1 MNNKNHCNSS
11 CDRAAS
17 VRNGARIVWVDVAR
31 GVAMLAILLFHT
43 EMYYTKGDIIP
54 YSMYVENFLALF
66 FFVSG
71 YLFVSTKRQF
81 SLRGKL
87 VSIAKRL
94 IVPYVLF
101 VSLMAVPKAYAHGD
115 DLTLWSFLGGL
126 VSGRASWFVSA
137 LIVVSL
143 YYALVEHLLCRLV
156 KSRGHVHN
164 LLLTLF
170 AVLPLCCVLPL
181 HVDAASIPGVSAIAV
196 LFVHAGRLYRQ
207 AESWIDRRLETSA
220 LRKWLL
226 VAFAVIVLFVLK
238 SYEICNDVNMTFYVV
253 VINSYPLFYAD
264 TLLFCLLAVT
274 VLKSIPYTF
283 AVRPLVWVGAHS
295 LVYYFVSGGVPIIVS
310 RLMTPYDGTCYGLV
324 LLAFMLVCLAAS
336 AITWVVYKFFPWAVG
351 RW

>member
-1 MNNKNHCNSS
+1 MSNKDLCASS
-11 CDRAAS
+11 CDRAVS
-17 VRNGARIVWVDVAR
+17 DRNDARIVWVDVAR

-43 EMYYTKGDIIP
+43 EMRYAEVEIIP

-71 YLFVSTKRQF
+71 YLFVSPKRQF
-81 SLRGKL
+81 TLRGKL

-94 IVPYVLF
+94 VVPYVLF

-156 KSRGHVHN
+156 KSRGHVHD

-181 HVDAASIPGVSAIAV
+181 HIDAASIPGVSAIAV

-207 AESWIDRRLETSA
+207 AEPWIDSRLDVSA

-226 VAFAVIVLFVLK
+226 VAFAVVALFVLK
-238 SYEICNDVNMTFYVV
+238 GYEIRNDVNMTFYV
-253 VINSYPLFYAD
+253 IIIDSYPLFYAD

-310 RLMTPYDGTCYGLV
+310 RLMLPYDGTCYGLV
-324 LLAFMLVCLAAS
+324 LLAFVLVCLVAS

>member
-1 MNNKNHCNSS
+1 MSNKDLCASS
-11 CDRAAS
+11 CDRAVS

-43 EMYYTKGDIIP
+43 EMRYAEGDIIP

-71 YLFVSTKRQF
+71 YLFVSPKRQF

-94 IVPYVLF
+94 VVPYVLF

-156 KSRGHVHN
+156 KIRGHVHD

-170 AVLPLCCVLPL
+170 VVLPLCCVLPL

-207 AESWIDRRLETSA
+207 AEPWID
-220 LRKWLL
+220 
-226 VAFAVIVLFVLK
+226 
-238 SYEICNDVNMTFYVV
+238 
-253 VINSYPLFYAD
+253 
-264 TLLFCLLAVT
+264 
-274 VLKSIPYTF
+274 
-283 AVRPLVWVGAHS
+283 
-295 LVYYFVSGGVPIIVS
+295 S
-310 RLMTPYDGTCYGLV
+310 RLDV
-324 LLAFMLVCLAAS
+324 
-336 AITWVVYKFFPWAVG
+336 
-351 RW
+351 

>member
-1 MNNKNHCNSS
+1 MSNKDLCASS
-11 CDRAAS
+11 CDRAVS

-43 EMYYTKGDIIP
+43 EMRYAEGEIIP

-71 YLFVSTKRQF
+71 YLFVSPKRQF
-81 SLRGKL
+81 TLRGKL

-94 IVPYVLF
+94 VVPYVLF

-115 DLTLWSFLGGL
+115 DLTLWSFIGGL

-156 KSRGHVHN
+156 KSRGHVHD

-207 AESWIDRRLETSA
+207 TETWIDSRLDVSA

-226 VAFAVIVLFVLK
+226 VAFAVVALFVLK
-238 SYEICNDVNMTFYVV
+238 GYEIRNDVNMTFYV
-253 VINSYPLFYAD
+253 IIIDSYPLFYAD
-264 TLLFCLLAVT
+264 TLLFCLLAVM

-310 RLMTPYDGTCYGLV
+310 RLMLPYDGTCYGLV
-324 LLAFMLVCLAAS
+324 LLAFVLVCLVAS